1 MESELREDQDRISR
15 RDLLRTSAALAPAAI
30 AAAAQ
35 PGSVPNKRPNLVL
48 IIADQVRWDALGAYG
63 RNPMNLTPNLDAMA
77 RRGTL
82 YRNMFTNQPVC
93 SPSRSALFTGQYP
106 ARSGVWRNAGNGVG
120 LPPGA
125 ITIATEFRK
134 AGYSANYIGKWHL
147 ADGPTGPVSPDRRG
161 GFLNL
166 WQAANM
172 LELTSHP
179 YEGNIWDSDGRPI
192 HFANEYRANFL
203 TGLTKRFLSTVSKT
217 SPFLLVVSY
226 LEPHQQNDLKRM
238 VAPQG
243 YAERYRNPFVTED
256 LRSFPGDW
264 QQQLPDYYGCI
275 KRIDE
280 CIGEIRESLG
290 ENGLDQNT
298 IVAFVSDHGCHFM
311 TRNTEYK
318 RSGHDAS
325 LHIPFLV
332 EGPGF
337 QTRQEIVELTGMVD
351 IAPTLLEAA
360 GIPAPA
366 SMQGRS
372 TLPLASGKPME
383 WRNEVFFQMSEY
395 WVGRGLRTPQWTFVS
410 VAPRDEENFKPAP
423 HAAAYSTFQLYDNE
437 ADPHQLVN
445 LAGRKEVASIE
456 PEVRARLRSRMEEVG
471 DTAAELRPCQFPYA

>member
-1 MESELREDQDRISR
+1 MESENKLAQGHISR
-15 RDLLRTSAALAPAAI
+15 RHLLRTSAGLAPVAVAG
-30 AAAAQ
+30 AAQ
-35 PGSVPNKRPNLVL
+35 SKPSSKDRPNILV
-48 IIADQVRWDALGAYG
+48 IMADQVRWDAIGAYG

-77 RRGTL
+77 HRGTL

-106 ARSGVWRNAGNGVG
+106 ARSGVWRNAGTGVG

-125 ITIATEFRK
+125 TTIATECRT

-172 LELTSHP
+172 LELTSQP
-179 YEGNIWDSDGRPI
+179 YEGDIWDTDGKPI
-192 HFANEYRANFL
+192 HFANEFRANFL
-203 TGLTKRFLSTVSKT
+203 TGLAKRFLSAVSRT

-238 VAPQG
+238 VAPHG
-243 YAERYRNPFVTED
+243 YAERFRNPFVPED
-256 LRSFPGDW
+256 LRPFSGDW

-275 KRIDE
+275 RRIDE
-280 CIGEIRESLG
+280 CIGDIRESLVQN
-290 ENGLDQNT
+290 ELDQNT

-325 LHIPFLV
+325 LHVPLILD
-332 EGPGF
+332 GPGF
-337 QTRQEIVELTGMVD
+337 QTGLDVQRLVGMVD
-351 IAPTLLEAA
+351 FAPTLLEAA
-360 GIPAPA
+360 GVPIPT
-366 SMQGRS
+366 SMQGKS
-372 TLPLASGKPME
+372 TLALASGKPTD

-410 VAPRDEENFKPAP
+410 VAPRGDDKFKPAP
-423 HAAAYSTFQLYDNE
+423 HAPAYSSFQLYDNE

-445 LAGRKEVASIE
+445 LAGRKEVESVE
-456 PEVRARLRSRMEEVG
+456 PELRERLLSRMEEAG
-471 DTAAELRPCQFPYA
+471 DAPAELRPCPFPYA

>member
-1 MESELREDQDRISR
+1 MESEIKADQDRISR

-35 PGSVPNKRPNLVL
+35 PVSVPNKRPNLVL
-48 IIADQVRWDALGAYG
+48 IIADQVRWDAIGAYG

-125 ITIATEFRK
+125 ITIATECRK
-134 AGYSANYIGKWHL
+134 TGYSANYIGKWHL

-179 YEGNIWDSDGRPI
+179 YEGDIWDSDGRPI
-192 HFANEYRANFL
+192 HFADEYRANFL
-203 TGLTKRFLSTVSKT
+203 TRLTKRFLSTVSKT

-243 YAERYRNPFVTED
+243 YAERYRNPFVPED
-256 LRSFPGDW
+256 LRPFPGDW

-325 LHIPFLV
+325 LHVPLIV
-332 EGPGF
+332 DGPGF
-337 QTRQEIVELTGMVD
+337 QTSQEVPQLLGMVD
-351 IAPTLLEAA
+351 FAPTLLEAA
-360 GIPAPA
+360 GIPIPS
-366 SMQGRS
+366 SMQGKS
-372 TLPLASGKPME
+372 TLSLASGKPMD
-383 WRNEVFFQMSEY
+383 WRNEIFFQMSEY

-410 VAPRDEENFKPAP
+410 VAPRDDEKFKPGSP
-423 HAAAYSTFQLYDNE
+423 
-437 ADPHQLVN
+437 
-445 LAGRKEVASIE
+445 
-456 PEVRARLRSRMEEVG
+456 
-471 DTAAELRPCQFPYA
+471 RPGVQHFPAL